1 MANLTSLTLP
11 IGSSTDRLTL
21 TQQQVDTLINVY
33 YDQNITNK
41 NVSGYVF
48 KDSITTREYYL
59 LTQLGLDVAY
69 TTMQPDVWTLT
80 ADKNV
85 LKNGETATLSFGS
98 TLSERDFVVEINN
111 VSVEFGQVSVSQ
123 VMSWLTLA
131 DGALTL
137 DKGSATDKFMAQ
149 VIISAHPVWNGSDT
163 KTLSI
168 ALNETEAKT
177 VWINPASQSSSL
189 VYDGSMELLED
200 YISRC
205 KCYVFNSAGTTKTE
219 IASAIFRGNYSGMT
233 EGSVTFA
240 DGTVANITDLNNA
253 GCNFMVLRPDL
264 HIFSGINEDSE
275 EILRCTGAFSAG
287 TGEKVFP
294 KKYIGMFKGFLQNG
308 VLKSQP
314 NRIPTGQQ
322 TIAQFWNY
330 AVTGGTGYGLWN
342 YSDWCKENAIQ
353 LAWFANTNYDVNVGV
368 GRIGSN
374 SDNGASYNRIRNI
387 VTGFTLPLAGQYKCG
402 KVATQDQGGN
412 SVYCL
417 NFFGIEGMGEQ
428 IWEFIIGIRH
438 NGTHAFIWDAN
449 EWSETHAPD
458 RDPVALRVTSAS
470 GAYIKSIIAGADFD
484 MLPREVGATSGT
496 GMCDGHWVQN
506 TGRLL
511 LVGGN
516 ATHGSLCGLSASNA
530 YDAFSNSN
538 PSIGARL
545 AFYGEPSTMTG
556 AEFVASLT

>member
-11 IGSSTDRLTL
+11 IGSATDRLTL
-21 TQQQVDTLINVY
+21 TQQQVDTLIKVY
-33 YDQNITNK
+33 YDQNITSK

-48 KDSITTREYYL
+48 KESITTREYYL

-69 TTMQPDVWTLT
+69 TTMQPDVWTFAVDRNSL
-80 ADKNV
+80 AD
-85 LKNGETATLSFGS
+85 GDTATFIIGGGL
-98 TLSERDFVVEINN
+98 TLQDIVMEIGAINITDGA
-111 VSVEFGQVSVSQ
+111 VTETQLRG
-123 VMSWLTLA
+123 WLTLENGTLTFDRDGSTA
-131 DGALTL
+131 DV
-137 DKGSATDKFMAQ
+137 SASVT
-149 VIISAHPVWNGSDT
+149 VTAHPIWNSEDI
-163 KTLSI
+163 KTISLVVDSYFR
-168 ALNETEAKT
+168 T
-177 VWINPASQSSSL
+177 VWINPANQSTAL
-189 VYDGSMELLED
+189 KAIGNRGPLED
-200 YISRC
+200 YINHC
-205 KCYVFNSAGTTKTE
+205 KCYVFSSDGTTKAE

-233 EGSVTFA
+233 EGTVTFA
-240 DGTVANITDLNNA
+240 DGTTVNITDLNNA
-253 GCNFMVLRPDL
+253 GCNFMVLRPEL
-264 HIFSGINEDSE
+264 HIFSGLNEDSE

-322 TIAQFWNY
+322 TIAQFQTY
-330 AVTGGTGYGLWN
+330 AVAGGTGYGQWN
-342 YSDWCKENAIQ
+342 YSDWCKENAIH
-353 LAWFANTNYDVNVGV
+353 LSWFANTNYDVNVGI

-387 VTGFTLPLAGQYKCG
+387 VTGFTLPIAGQYKCG

-417 NFFGIEGMGEQ
+417 NFFGVEGLGEQ
-428 IWEFIIGIRH
+428 IWEFVIGFRH

-449 EWSETHAPD
+449 EWSENHAPD
-458 RDPVALRVTSAS
+458 RDAVALRVTSAS

-511 LVGGN
+511 RVGGD
-516 ATHGSLCGLSASNA
+516 AAHGSLCGLSASDA
-530 YDAFSNSN
+530 SYAFSSSS
-538 PSIGARL
+538 PSVGARL
-545 AFYGEPSTMTG
+545 AFYGEPNTRTG

>member
-1 MANLTSLTLP
+1 MAKLTSLTLP

-177 VWINPASQSSSL
+177 VWINPASQSTAL
-189 VYDGSMELLED
+189 AHTGSMELLED
-200 YISRC
+200 YINRC
-205 KCYVFNSAGTTKTE
+205 KCYVFSSDGTTKAE

-240 DGTVANITDLNNA
+240 DGTVANITALNNA
-253 GCNFMVLRPDL
+253 GCNFMVLRPEL
-264 HIFSGINEDSE
+264 HIFSGLDENNE

-322 TIAQFWNY
+322 TIAQFQTY
-330 AVTGGTGYGLWN
+330 AVAGGTGYGLWN
-342 YSDWCKENAIQ
+342 YSDWCKENAIH
-353 LAWFANTNYDVNVGV
+353 LSWFANTNYDVNVGT

-449 EWSETHAPD
+449 EWSENHAPD

-511 LVGGN
+511 FVGGH
-516 ATHGSLCGLSASNA
+516 AHSGSLCGLSASCA
-530 YDAFSNSN
+530 DSAFSASF
-538 PSIGARL
+538 PSFGARL
-545 AFYGEPSTMTG
+545 AFYGEPSTRTG

>member
-1 MANLTSLTLP
+1 MAKLTSLTLP

-85 LKNGETATLSFGS
+85 LKNGETATLLFGS

-177 VWINPASQSSSL
+177 VWINPASQSTAL
-189 VYDGSMELLED
+189 AHTGSMELLED
-200 YISRC
+200 YINRC
-205 KCYVFNSAGTTKTE
+205 KCYVFDSAGTAKTE

-233 EGSVTFA
+233 EGTVTFA

-253 GCNFMVLRPDL
+253 GCNFMVLRPEL
-264 HIFSGINEDSE
+264 HIFSGLNEDSE

-322 TIAQFWNY
+322 TIAQFQTY
-330 AVTGGTGYGLWN
+330 AVAGGTGYGQWN

-428 IWEFIIGIRH
+428 IWEFVIGFRH

-449 EWSETHAPD
+449 EWSENHAPD

-511 LVGGN
+511 RVGGSAN
-516 ATHGSLCGLSASNA
+516 DGLLCGLSASVANS
-530 YDAFSNSN
+530 AFSCSYPNV
-538 PSIGARL
+538 GARL